1 MNEYGYANK
10 ILRVDLSRKTISQL
24 ETSAYTERF
33 LGGRG
38 IAAKIYWDETT
49 LETKAFSAENCLIF
63 ITGPVAG
70 FTRLA
75 GCRWQICGKSPQMSP
90 ESFTCANLGGSWG
103 AWLKYAGYDGIA
115 VTGEAEHPVYLY
127 IDSQGKVEIR
137 DASSL
142 WGKTTLETQDTLHA
156 ELGSDVRMLEIGPA
170 GENLVHFA
178 TVLASEN
185 SSGGIGFGSV
195 MGSKKLKAI
204 VIKVN
209 AKKQPLAADP
219 ETLQSL
225 AKDVLD
231 LYTRNWEDGR
241 QKTLT
246 GKITACYGCIKGCSR
261 RTYEAE
267 GGHKFKS
274 FCQAT
279 LVYLGPVMKYFP
291 NDEEVYRLAT
301 RLCDMY
307 GLDTTVMQPLIN
319 WLNLC
324 YQAGILSDSD
334 SGLPLSK
341 LGSPEFIDALIKKI
355 SYREGFGDILAQGT
369 LKAAEYVGKGSQ
381 DLLDKSGVITRA
393 SETNDYDPRFIL
405 AHALIYATEP
415 KRVIQTL
422 HAIAFPLRR
431 WVNWYNGLEDA
442 FLSTEVLQGIA
453 EDYWGSR
460 AAADFSTYEG
470 KALAAKKIQ
479 DYGYAKDSLI
489 LCDMIWPIHQV
500 QSIDPT
506 IRCGTLESR
515 IASAITGRKLD
526 EAGLLKIGERVFNL
540 HRMIMQRDDWQG
552 RKGDMLL
559 DYLHKEPLE
568 GVYFSPEGLAPGKD
582 GEIIYRN
589 GAVVERTEFE
599 KLKSEYYTLRGWD
612 VASGVPTKKKLEEL
626 DPGDIAG
633 EWTRLG
639 EKIPE
644 R

>member
-1 MNEYGYANK
+1 MSEYGYAGK
-10 ILRVDLSRKTISQL
+10 ILRVDLSRQTVSYL
-24 ETSAYTERF
+24 VTSDYAERL

-49 LETKAFSAENCLIF
+49 LETKALSAENCLIF

-70 FTRLA
+70 FTRFA
-75 GCRWQICGKSPQMSP
+75 GCRWQICGKSPQMLP

-103 AWLKYAGYDGIA
+103 AWLKYAGYDGIV
-115 VTGEAEHPVYLY
+115 VTGRAEHPGYLY
-127 IDSQGKVEIR
+127 IDSQGNVEIR
-137 DASSL
+137 DASGL

-156 ELGSDVRMLEIGPA
+156 ELGSDVRTLEIGPA

-185 SSGGIGFGSV
+185 SSGGIGLGSV
-195 MGSKKLKAI
+195 MGSKQLKAI
-204 VIKVN
+204 VVKVGE
-209 AKKQPLAADP
+209 KKHPPAADP

-225 AKDVLD
+225 AKDTFD

-291 NDEEVYRLAT
+291 NGEEVYRLAT
-301 RLCDMY
+301 RLCDKY

-341 LGSPEFIDALIKKI
+341 MGSTEFIDTLIKKI

-369 LKAAEYVGKGSQ
+369 LKAAEYVGQESQ
-381 DLLDKSGVITRA
+381 NLFNQSEVITRA
-393 SETNDYDPRFIL
+393 SETNDYDPRYIL
-405 AHALIYATEP
+405 PHALLYATEP

-431 WVNWYNGLEDA
+431 WVNWHNGLEGA
-442 FLSTEVLQGIA
+442 FLSTEILQGIA

-460 AAADFSTYEG
+460 AAVDFSTYEG
-470 KALAAKKIQ
+470 KALAAKRIQ
-479 DYGYAKDSLI
+479 DYNYAKDSLI

-500 QSIDPT
+500 QSIDPA
-506 IRCGTLESR
+506 IRCGSLESR
-515 IASAITGRKLD
+515 IVSAITGRELD
-526 EAGLLKIGERVFNL
+526 EADLLKIGERVFNL
-540 HRMIMQRDDWQG
+540 QRMIMLRDGWPG
-552 RKGDMLL
+552 RKGDVLL
-559 DYLHKEPLE
+559 DYLHEEPLE
-568 GVYFSPEGLAPGKD
+568 GVYFTPEGLAPGKD
-582 GEIIYRN
+582 GQIISRN
-589 GAVVERTEFE
+589 GMVVDRTEFE
-599 KLKSEYYTLRGWD
+599 EMKSEYYTLRGWD
-612 VASGVPTKKKLEEL
+612 VASGVPTKTTLEEL
-626 DPGDIAG
+626 NLGDIAG
-633 EWTRLG
+633 EWTRLS
-639 EKIPE
+639 EKTL
-644 R
+644 